1 MVDQDS
7 VQARKNASAAGAS
20 ENSGVGMDG
29 DGASTADVAAERADF
44 PADAG
49 TDRADP
55 RAEPDPVTGTSEHA
69 TGVERAAENED
80 RDPVG

>member
-7 VQARKNASAAGAS
+7 VQARKDASAAGAA
-20 ENSGVGMDG
+20 ENSGVGIDG
-29 DGASTADVAAERADF
+29 DGASTADLAAERAA
-44 PADAG
+44 PAEAG
-49 TDRADP
+49 TDRAEP
-55 RAEPDPVTGTSEHA
+55 RAEPDPVTGRREHA